1 MSVSLM
7 RTDPQTKETKEMPIS
22 FQRIWNEIWE
32 KAIEDRGLKLI
43 GTCTILHKKDMAEIL
58 REFQQVKEYVMTYD
72 IPEKDKEY
80 VIERIDNITDHL
92 EEFWN
97 EVPGIDE
104 LDMG

>member
-1 MSVSLM
+1 
-7 RTDPQTKETKEMPIS
+7 
-22 FQRIWNEIWE
+22 
-32 KAIEDRGLKLI
+32 
-43 GTCTILHKKDMAEIL
+43 
-58 REFQQVKEYVMTYD
+58 MTHD

-80 VIERIDNITDHL
+80 VIERVDSIVENL